1 MTIGND
7 AAVDA
12 IINKEACL
20 ILLVSDIS
28 PRTEKSGTEVAQ
40 ANNIKT
46 VKLSHSKEQVSNSL
60 GKLTAVIS
68 INDEGFAKKIIKLT
82 TANE

>member
-7 AAVDA
+7 AVVDA
-12 IINKEACL
+12 IINGESAL

-28 PRTEKSGTEVAQ
+28 PRTEKSVTEVAH
-40 ANNIKT
+40 ANNIKV
-46 VKLSHSKEQVSNSL
+46 VKLAYNKEQVSNSL

-68 INDEGFAKKIIKLT
+68 INETGFAKKIVQL

>member
-12 IINKEACL
+12 ITNGESSL

-28 PRTEKSGTEVAQ
+28 PRTEKSVTEVAES
-40 ANNIKT
+40 NNIKV
-46 VKLSHSKEQVSNSL
+46 VKLTHNKKQVSNSL

-68 INDEGFAKKIIKLT
+68 INDTGFAKKIVQL

>member
-12 IINKEACL
+12 ITSGESCL
-20 ILLVSDIS
+20 ILFVSDIS
-28 PRTEKSGTEVAQ
+28 ERTEKSVNEAAQ
-40 ANNIKT
+40 ENNIKV
-46 VKLSHSKEQVSNSL
+46 VKLTQNKQQVSNSL

-68 INDEGFAKKIIKLT
+68 INDTGFAKKIIQL

>member
-12 IINKEACL
+12 ITSGESCL
-20 ILLVSDIS
+20 ILFVSDIS
-28 PRTEKSGTEVAQ
+28 ERTEKSVNEAAQ
-40 ANNIKT
+40 KNNIKV
-46 VKLSHSKEQVSNSL
+46 VKLTQNKQQVSNSL

-68 INDEGFAKKIIKLT
+68 INDIGFAKKIIQL